1 MHPEG
6 SAGLN
11 NNAPP
16 KWECVLAAVWQRGRV
31 RVRWGGEMKPGD
43 LTLWAMQ
50 PYGR

>member
-1 MHPEG
+1 MHLDG

-11 NNAPP
+11 NSASP
-16 KWECVLAAVWQRGRV
+16 KWECVLLSRSAAAYGSV
-31 RVRWGGEMKPGD
+31 GGEMQPGD